1 MRMVRN
7 GPGQCTHFV
16 CCGPFVATI
25 IGRTCLSIAHI
36 PIENP
41 VNTPRVS
48 ASPAFRFV
56 LTMGIVNLFADMTY
70 EGGGGINGAF
80 LGSLGASAAAVAIIA
95 GAGEFL
101 GYAMRALAGYFAD
114 RSGRYWP
121 LTFVGYVINLLAVPA
136 MALATGWPAA
146 AMLVFAERTGRALR
160 KPPVEAMLSYT
171 TSRYGKGW
179 VYAVNSALDETGAT
193 LGPILVAVVLFL
205 GGGFRAAYA
214 TLIVSSLLALA
225 SLTLARRRFPHPSR
239 LDEELELERS
249 GLDGSGKDSLQQA
262 GSAAVESGAFTLS
275 YWLFMCAA
283 SCFAAGLL
291 SYELISFHLTRTHL
305 TTVVGAPLLLAFATG
320 GGVLANLALGRTYD
334 LFGLPV
340 VLIAV
345 VLSALCAPLVF
356 LGGLAPLILAMPL
369 LGIGYAVQDTLLKAI
384 VVGVMP
390 PARRSLAF
398 GLFYTGYGC
407 GWLAG
412 SVVMGLLYERS
423 LGELVSFALLVQLA
437 SVPLFVLAARRMPH
451 AARAPGSDAAAAAR
465 APSSR

>member
-1 MRMVRN
+1 M
-7 GPGQCTHFV
+7 
-16 CCGPFVATI
+16 
-25 IGRTCLSIAHI
+25 
-36 PIENP
+36 
-41 VNTPRVS
+41 NTPRVP

-56 LTMGIVNLFADMTY
+56 LTMGVVNLFADMTY

-121 LTFVGYVINLLAVPA
+121 LTFVGYVINLVAVPA

-193 LGPILVAVVLFL
+193 LGPILVAAVLFL
-205 GGGFRAAYA
+205 GGGFRGAYA
-214 TLIVSSLLALA
+214 TLLVSSVLALA
-225 SLTLARRRFPHPSR
+225 SLTLAQRRFPHPSR
-239 LDEELELERS
+239 LDEEPNLERS
-249 GLDGSGKDSLQQA
+249 GKDSSQQE
-262 GSAAVESGAFTLS
+262 GSAALESGAFTLS

-305 TTVVGAPLLLAFATG
+305 TTVVGAPLLLALATG
-320 GGVLANLALGRTYD
+320 GGVLANLILGRSYD
-334 LFGLPV
+334 RFGLPV
-340 VLIAV
+340 VLVAV

-356 LGGLAPLILAMPL
+356 LGGLAPLVLAMPL

-384 VVGVMP
+384 VAGVMP
-390 PARRSLAF
+390 PGRRSLAF

-423 LGELVSFALLVQLA
+423 LWELVSFALLVQLA
-437 SVPLFVLAARRMPH
+437 SVPLFVLAGRRMP
-451 AARAPGSDAAAAAR
+451 RPPGSDAAAAAR
-465 APSSR
+465 APLSSR

>member
-1 MRMVRN
+1 
-7 GPGQCTHFV
+7 
-16 CCGPFVATI
+16 
-25 IGRTCLSIAHI
+25 
-36 PIENP
+36 
-41 VNTPRVS
+41 VNTARAP

-56 LTMGIVNLFADMTY
+56 LTMGVVNLFADITY

-80 LGSLGASAAAVAIIA
+80 LGSLGASAAAVTIIA

-101 GYAMRALAGYFAD
+101 GYGMRAVAGYFAD
-114 RSGRYWP
+114 RGGRYWP

-160 KPPVEAMLSYT
+160 KPTVEAMLSYT

-193 LGPILVAVVLFL
+193 LGPIIVAAVLFL
-205 GGGFRAAYA
+205 GRGYRAAYA
-214 TLIVSSLLALA
+214 TLLASSVLALA
-225 SLTLARRRFPHPSR
+225 SLTLARRRFPEPSR
-239 LDEELELERS
+239 LEEKS
-249 GLDGSGKDSLQQA
+249 ATPAQGSAQAQGSGA
-262 GSAAVESGAFTLS
+262 EHSGAFTLS

-291 SYELISFHLTRTHL
+291 SYELISFHLTRARL
-305 TTVVGAPLLLAFATG
+305 TTDVGAPLLLAFATG
-320 GGVLANLALGRTYD
+320 GGVLANLILGRTYD
-334 LFGLPV
+334 RFGLPV

-356 LGGLAPLILAMPL
+356 LGGVTPLILAMPL

-384 VVGVMP
+384 VAGVMP
-390 PARRSLAF
+390 PGRRSLAF

-407 GWLAG
+407 GWFAG
-412 SVVMGLLYERS
+412 SIVMGLLYERS
-423 LGELVSFALLVQLA
+423 LWALVSFALLAQLA
-437 SVPLFVLAARRMPH
+437 SVPLFILAWRRTP
-451 AARAPGSDAAAAAR
+451 RASGTRSAAAAAR
-465 APSSR
+465 APASR

>member
-1 MRMVRN
+1 
-7 GPGQCTHFV
+7 
-16 CCGPFVATI
+16 
-25 IGRTCLSIAHI
+25 
-36 PIENP
+36 
-41 VNTPRVS
+41 VNTPRAS
-48 ASPAFRFV
+48 GSPAFRFV
-56 LTMGIVNLFADMTY
+56 LTMGVVNLFADITY

-80 LGSLGASAAAVAIIA
+80 LGSLGASAAAVTIIA

-101 GYAMRALAGYFAD
+101 GYGMRALAGYFAD
-114 RSGRYWP
+114 RSGRYWR
-121 LTFVGYVINLLAVPA
+121 LTFIGYVINLLAVPA
-136 MALATGWPAA
+136 MALATDWPAA

-160 KPPVEAMLSYT
+160 KPTVEAMLSYT

-193 LGPILVAVVLFL
+193 LGPILVAAVLFL
-205 GGGFRAAYA
+205 GGGYRRAYA
-214 TLIVSSLLALA
+214 TLLVSSVLALA

-239 LDEELELERS
+239 LDEEPER
-249 GLDGSGKDSLQQA
+249 A
-262 GSAAVESGAFTLS
+262 GEESSQPQESGAFTLS

-291 SYELISFHLTRTHL
+291 SYELISFHLTRTRL
-305 TTVVGAPLLLAFATG
+305 ATDVGAPLLLALATG
-320 GGVLANLALGRTYD
+320 GGVLANLILGRTYD
-334 LFGLPV
+334 RFGLPV

-369 LGIGYAVQDTLLKAI
+369 LGIAYAVQDTLLKAI
-384 VVGVMP
+384 VAGVMP
-390 PARRSLAF
+390 PGRRSLAF

-423 LGELVSFALLVQLA
+423 LWALVSFAVLVQLA
-437 SVPLFVLAARRMPH
+437 SVPLFVLAGRRMPRAPGTDAAS
-451 AARAPGSDAAAAAR
+451 AARAPL
-465 APSSR
+465 SSR

>member
-1 MRMVRN
+1 
-7 GPGQCTHFV
+7 
-16 CCGPFVATI
+16 
-25 IGRTCLSIAHI
+25 
-36 PIENP
+36 
-41 VNTPRVS
+41 
-48 ASPAFRFV
+48 
-56 LTMGIVNLFADMTY
+56 MGVVNLFADITY

-80 LGSLGASAAAVAIIA
+80 LGSLGASAAAVTIIA

-101 GYAMRALAGYFAD
+101 GYGMRAVAGYFAD

-121 LTFVGYVINLLAVPA
+121 LTFVGYLINLLAVPA

-160 KPPVEAMLSYT
+160 KPTVEAMLSYT

-193 LGPILVAVVLFL
+193 LGPILVAGVLFF
-205 GGGFRAAYA
+205 GGGYRWAYA
-214 TLIVSSLLALA
+214 TLLVSSLLALL
-225 SLTLARRRFPHPSR
+225 SLTLARRRFPEPSR
-239 LDEELELERS
+239 LDERVEEPR
-249 GLDGSGKDSLQQA
+249 Q
-262 GSAAVESGAFTLS
+262 SAAPLDQPLRPDEPAARDAPGRFTLS

-305 TTVVGAPLLLAFATG
+305 ATEVGAPLLLALATG
-320 GGVLANLALGRTYD
+320 GGVLANLVLGRTYD
-334 LFGLPV
+334 RFGLPV
-340 VLIAV
+340 LLIAV
-345 VLSALCAPLVF
+345 ALSALCAPLVF

-384 VVGVMP
+384 VAGVMP
-390 PARRSLAF
+390 SGRRSLAF

-412 SVVMGLLYERS
+412 SIVMGLLYEHTRWGVV
-423 LGELVSFALLVQLA
+423 LFAPLAQLA
-437 SVPLFVLAARRMPH
+437 SLGAFVPAWRHMRP
-451 AARAPGSDAAAAAR
+451 PAAR